1 MAHCLGIELVDA
13 SVPADATI
21 GRAARALADAHA
33 SAVAVLDADGRV
45 VGTFTQLDLVRSVFP
60 PYLAELRHTA
70 GLLDDREALAERVAD
85 RSDDPLPRPTTRPVS
100 VAIDTSAIH
109 VAELFLHTGLP
120 ALPVVDGE
128 RFAGML
134 ELVAF
139 CRAIV
144 PGP

>member
-1 MAHCLGIELVDA
+1 MARCLGIELVDA

-21 GRAARALADAHA
+21 GRAARTLADAHA
-33 SAVAVLDADGRV
+33 SALAVLGPDGHV
-45 VGTFTQLDLVRSVFP
+45 IGTFTQLDLVRSVFP
-60 PYLAELRHTA
+60 PYLAELHHTA
-70 GLLDDREALAERVAD
+70 GLLDDREAMAERVAD
-85 RSDDPLPRPTTRPVS
+85 RSDDPLPRPTTRPVT
-100 VAIDTSAIH
+100 VEIGTSAIH

-128 RFAGML
+128 RFVGML

-144 PGP
+144 PAP